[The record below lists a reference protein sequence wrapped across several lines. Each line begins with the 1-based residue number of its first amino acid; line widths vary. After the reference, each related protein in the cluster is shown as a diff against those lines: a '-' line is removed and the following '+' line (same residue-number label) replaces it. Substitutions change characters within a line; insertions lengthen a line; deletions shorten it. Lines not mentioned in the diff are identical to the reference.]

1 MLRAYSSY
9 GRENLDSRSPHR
21 CKEICKSDFWFSF
34 PGKSYRGSK
43 MLTKSSQIP
52 IGSTIG
58 NHRLPELI
66 LRGFFDI
73 SRLSRPRH
81 RPHMFSRPEIE
92 WETLLDNSRS
102 DRSNLKRS
110 NPRLKAKNRPKSN
123 LVPLGRMGRKSFG
136 LWLKHSNPRIKAQNQ
151 PKSDLVPTS
160 FSKYYPTTLVD
171 TVGKDHLNSR
181 NPMARGKPWWSN

>member
-1 MLRAYSSY
+1 MRLSSRNFCYQHCGELCSEPIRVTATKIWIPVALIGAKKFVRAIF
-9 GRENLDSRSPHR
+9 DSPPL
-21 CKEICKSDFWFSF
+21 K
-34 PGKSYRGSK
+34 KSYRGSK

-58 NHRLPELI
+58 NHRLPEPI

-73 SRLSRPRH
+73 SRLSRPHH

-102 DRSNLKRS
+102 DRSNLKRP
-110 NPRLKAKNRPKSN
+110 NPRPKVQNR
-123 LVPLGRMGRKSFG
+123 
-136 LWLKHSNPRIKAQNQ
+136 

-171 TVGKDHLNSR
+171 TVKQNY
-181 NPMARGKPWWSN
+181 NKTRG

>member
-34 PGKSYRGSK
+34 PGKTYRGSK
-43 MLTKSSQIP
+43 RLTKSSQIP

-81 RPHMFSRPEIE
+81 RPHMFSRAQIV

-110 NPRLKAKNRPKSN
+110 NPR
-123 LVPLGRMGRKSFG
+123 
-136 LWLKHSNPRIKAQNQ
+136 IKAQNR

-171 TVGKDHLNSR
+171 TVVLQLIMCFERYEMCYDL
-181 NPMARGKPWWSN
+181 